1 MCREFFITR
10 NKFSQFSRDISNFSL
25 LAVVINN
32 NKLVSQGKGC
42 RGTFSKDVE
51 ELSSNLSWNCFEM
64 GCRGTVLSGNSLVG
78 KLSCRETVLIPNSL
92 DIHRY
97 LTFLRRKYTDLP
109 FFELK
114 ENNIQNILPFLLY
127 FKLILNSTRDLRKK
141 KKKK

>member
-1 MCREFFITR
+1 MSR
-10 NKFSQFSRDISNFSL
+10 NCLQICL
-25 LAVVINN
+25 
-32 NKLVSQGKGC
+32 
-42 RGTFSKDVE
+42 
-51 ELSSNLSWNCFEM
+51 
-64 GCRGTVLSGNSLVG
+64 GTVSKWGVG
-78 KLSCRETVLIPNSL
+78 ELSCRETVLIPNSL

-141 KKKK
+141 KKKSRSTTKSKWKCTQNEIAQFQFCIREIKMFSYLPYEDDLIPNSLYNSYAV